1 VPVKEVE
8 RKSQLKKLEKVVL
21 GGFTMKIAVAV
32 DDSENALRATDY
44 ALMLMQQFSE
54 AKLEL
59 IHVIDYNKEDERLL
73 KQSPNSLA
81 MYQKKKIQS
90 ALKLVKDKG
99 IDAEVTM
106 LKGNPQQQII
116 KYVNTNEIDHLIL
129 SSRGLNT
136 LQKLVMGSTSQK
148 VIKHVNSSVTII
160 K

>member
-1 VPVKEVE
+1 M
-8 RKSQLKKLEKVVL
+8 R
-21 GGFTMKIAVAV
+21 IAVAV
-32 DDSENALRATDY
+32 DGSDNALRATDY
-44 ALMLMQQFSE
+44 AMMLMQQFSG

-59 IHVIDYNKEDERLL
+59 IHVIDFNKEDERLL

-81 MYQKKKIQS
+81 MYQRKKMQS

-99 IDAEVTM
+99 IEAEVTM
-106 LKGNPQQQII
+106 LQGNPQQQII
-116 KYVNTNEIDHLIL
+116 KHVNANEIDHLIL

-136 LQKLVMGSTSQK
+136 LQKLVMGSVSQN